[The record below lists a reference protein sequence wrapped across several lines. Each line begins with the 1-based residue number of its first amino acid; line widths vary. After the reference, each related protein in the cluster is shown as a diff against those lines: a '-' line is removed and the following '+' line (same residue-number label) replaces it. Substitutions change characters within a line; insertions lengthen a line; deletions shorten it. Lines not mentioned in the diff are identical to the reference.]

1 MSCGVRVK
9 LDLSDFVLDAGA
21 RRWILLIP
29 GKMVT
34 VGDLLDKIRG
44 EYGQVKEGDT
54 LTVFLEEQ
62 FMVPPWEPLAILKEG
77 DLLRVTL
84 SQGDRSIPGP
94 PDAKRQK
101 METRT
106 DDKKKANRENP
117 AKRVDLKKNPIDVD
131 KDGQREKKSGK
142 TAAAPESSSSSD
154 SSSEEEESTGVNVAT
169 EKKSEVVKESS
180 SSDSDSES
188 ESEEEE
194 EGKLKKTV
202 STAQLHST
210 PSLAKQPPKA
220 KSCSSSSDDSSS
232 DEEESSGMKAVGIK
246 KATGAKTSLK
256 TGTEAAQAAAKSS
269 SSSSSSEEEEEK
281 DVSKSKPLKWQP
293 VAKGTCSENGE
304 SEQGKKKRKRK
315 RKPKNK
321 NKLSPDQ
328 MPDYGPPIQ
337 PNPAI
342 ASRAE
347 VQRTNG
353 HHRFEE
359 EENNMEVEE
368 AEEESMSAEA
378 MRALYNKSVSVTT
391 PLPPPAPVATP
402 CQSSKSTAGG
412 SSVSCEEA
420 LLASQDQRVV
430 SNQSVATKAYQPKPP
445 PRVVF
450 RPRALDVGQ
459 LKQQQQASNGAGS
472 RFQLSSSTTAPNGM
486 EALLS
491 CQGQVFA
498 KDGSERVLN
507 GKTGSTLEK
516 DYSSFPPLDAVPG
529 VGALVAY
536 KVMELS
542 VDYTPGVSAYKE
554 GKVVGVE
561 GEKLFIELLAGFVKR
576 TGGRF
581 ELGEEE
587 SVEKNVEHTMRE
599 LIEPVLVKPA

>member
-1 MSCGVRVK
+1 MVDPCFFNVLPNEGKRGGHIDGVSGGAVHGASLGASCYPQGRRPSAGNSLPRCKTANLVK
-9 LDLSDFVLDAGA
+9 HQ
-21 RRWILLIP
+21 
-29 GKMVT
+29 T
-34 VGDLLDKIRG
+34 
-44 EYGQVKEGDT
+44 EYS
-54 LTVFLEEQ
+54 FL
-62 FMVPPWEPLAILKEG
+62 
-77 DLLRVTL
+77 
-84 SQGDRSIPGP
+84 GDRSIPGP

-337 PNPAI
+337 VCKI
-342 ASRAE
+342 AVSFS
-347 VQRTNG
+347 
-353 HHRFEE
+353 FEH
-359 EENNMEVEE
+359 N
-368 AEEESMSAEA
+368 
-378 MRALYNKSVSVTT
+378 Y
-391 PLPPPAPVATP
+391 
-402 CQSSKSTAGG
+402 
-412 SSVSCEEA
+412 
-420 LLASQDQRVV
+420 
-430 SNQSVATKAYQPKPP
+430 
-445 PRVVF
+445 
-450 RPRALDVGQ
+450 
-459 LKQQQQASNGAGS
+459 
-472 RFQLSSSTTAPNGM
+472 
-486 EALLS
+486 
-491 CQGQVFA
+491 
-498 KDGSERVLN
+498 
-507 GKTGSTLEK
+507 
-516 DYSSFPPLDAVPG
+516 
-529 VGALVAY
+529 
-536 KVMELS
+536 
-542 VDYTPGVSAYKE
+542 
-554 GKVVGVE
+554 
-561 GEKLFIELLAGFVKR
+561 
-576 TGGRF
+576 
-581 ELGEEE
+581 
-587 SVEKNVEHTMRE
+587 
-599 LIEPVLVKPA
+599 